1 MTQTDYKPDNKP
13 AEKRPSTKKVSKEK
27 WTRTKKAWNWIVA
40 HWHEAMYVSHQ
51 LAKLVTAG
59 ALLTV
64 SAVSFWYAY
73 THDFAVSGAR
83 VWVMFSGILIGLL
96 GAGQFLKTLGKK

>member
-1 MTQTDYKPDNKP
+1 MTQTEYKPSDKP
-13 AEKRPSTKKVSKEK
+13 AEKRASTKKVSKESK
-27 WTRTKKAWNWIVA
+27 YTTFKNWVVN

-73 THDFAVSGAR
+73 NHNFAVMGAKQ
-83 VWVMFSGILIGLL
+83 WIMFSGILIGLL

>member
-1 MTQTDYKPDNKP
+1 MTELQKAIDIKG
-13 AEKRPSTKKVSKEK
+13 EKRAKTPKKPSKTTQIKE
-27 WTRTKKAWNWIVA
+27 WVVNHWN
-40 HWHEAMYVSHQ
+40 EAMYVSHQ

-64 SAVSFWYAY
+64 SGYSFWLAY
-73 THDFAVSGAR
+73 NNTFAISFAR
-83 VWVMFSGILIGLL
+83 EWVLFSGILIGLL

>member
-1 MTQTDYKPDNKP
+1 
-13 AEKRPSTKKVSKEK
+13 
-27 WTRTKKAWNWIVA
+27 
-40 HWHEAMYVSHQ
+40 MYVSHQ

-73 THDFAVSGAR
+73 NHSFAVAGAKQ
-83 VWVMFSGILIGLL
+83 WVMFSGILIGLL